1 MKRMISGLL
10 SLMMLGMTGTAC
22 LPAQAADDAGT
33 VRAAETTATT
43 VADAPSEALQM
54 SLNFNTI
61 DWMLGTP
68 LYLDG
73 ITACVFSQ
81 KNGYILA
88 GESITNEKYFKLD
101 TFEVDNAERP
111 GTYNVYVA
119 YNDQSV
125 DLYTILHVNLY
136 AETEPAETTGFNPV
150 GTVPV
155 TTTSSPVWTGGTVQ
169 TTIDPTPDTEI
180 TWETTAV
187 TDAPDDVMTGMTM
200 DTAKHTYRTTLPTR
214 ETQTTTAVTTKRTYG
229 TTLPTTETATGT
241 QFVPANTADCTRTTA
256 RPQETT
262 AVFTTNLYT
271 NEEDVVCYEYY
282 ANIGDTITVDEAYIG
297 LPCIVYEEHASYEN
311 GIITAKSA
319 GEFYIIFCTSET
331 FKDQVARVDVTIVP
345 DPNATTA
352 ASETE
357 PEQTNTT
364 TLSTWH
370 TTFPTTVM
378 TTTAC
383 TDDDTFGSD
392 SRPEPTVTT
401 VVTTITNAPSTT
413 TTPAH
418 TEIAPETTKP
428 DTESG
433 ASRAGDTNADGE
445 INILDVIKLNR
456 NLLCGEA
463 LDAQAIRNADVDG
476 DGIPTFADA
485 LMILKYTIRLITSF

>member
-43 VADAPSEALQM
+43 VADVPSEALQM
-54 SLNFNTI
+54 TLNFNTI

-136 AETEPAETTGFNPV
+136 AETASAETTGFNPV

-200 DTAKHTYRTTLPTR
+200 DTTKHTYRTTLPT
-214 ETQTTTAVTTKRTYG
+214 
-229 TTLPTTETATGT
+229 TETTTGT
-241 QFVPANTADCTRTTA
+241 QFGPVGTVVSTGTTA

-331 FKDQVARVDVTIVP
+331 FGDQVARVDVTIVP

-364 TLSTWH
+364 TRSLPKAATQAAA
-370 TTFPTTVM
+370 TTVLS
-378 TTTAC
+378 
-383 TDDDTFGSD
+383 F
-392 SRPEPTVTT
+392 PP
-401 VVTTITNAPSTT
+401 
-413 TTPAH
+413 
-418 TEIAPETTKP
+418 
-428 DTESG
+428 
-433 ASRAGDTNADGE
+433 
-445 INILDVIKLNR
+445 L
-456 NLLCGEA
+456 
-463 LDAQAIRNADVDG
+463 
-476 DGIPTFADA
+476 IPISAFVFSSPFFA
-485 LMILKYTIRLITSF
+485 K

>member
-1 MKRMISGLL
+1 MKERMICMKKMLI
-10 SLMMLGMTGTAC
+10 SLMLAGAMCAAS
-22 LPAQAADDAGT
+22 LPVQAADAAGT
-33 VRAAETTATT
+33 VGTAETTATT

-81 KNGYILA
+81 KNGYIL
-88 GESITNEKYFKLD
+88 ENEPITNEKYFKFD
-101 TFEVDNAERP
+101 TFEVDNADRP

-136 AETEPAETTGFNPV
+136 AETASAETTGFNPV
-150 GTVPV
+150 GTVLV

-200 DTAKHTYRTTLPTR
+200 DTTKHTYRTTLPT
-214 ETQTTTAVTTKRTYG
+214 
-229 TTLPTTETATGT
+229 TETTTGT
-241 QFVPANTADCTRTTA
+241 QFGPVGTVVSTGTTA

-271 NEEDVVCYEYY
+271 NEDGIVCYEYY

-297 LPCIVYEEHASYEN
+297 LPCIAYEEHASYEN

-331 FKDQVARVDVTIVP
+331 FFEQVARMDVTILP

-352 ASETE
+352 DSDE

-364 TLSTWH
+364 TVKTRH
-370 TTFPTTVM
+370 TTVT
-378 TTTAC
+378 TTTAY
-383 TDDDTFGSD
+383 TDNGAFGSD
-392 SRPEPTVTT
+392 SRPEPTATTATTLYDCTT

-413 TTPAH
+413 TTAAH

-428 DTESG
+428 DGTTGTIS
-433 ASRAGDTNADGE
+433 AGDVNADGE
-445 INILDVIKLNR
+445 ISILDVLILSKH
-456 NLLCGEA
+456 LLTGSA
-463 LDAQAIRNADVDG
+463 LDARAVKSADVDRSG
-476 DGIPTFADA
+476 TPDFSDV
-485 LMILKYTIRLITSF
+485 LLILKRTVALITEF